1 MPAKLQDYFKPA
13 GDIHP
18 AGLIDGSMEQ
28 HQRSEC
34 AEYRTNGGKHMMLIA
49 DALFH
54 TDTHYQQH
62 IKQPKCMPY

>member
-1 MPAKLQDYFKPA
+1 MDRW
-13 GDIHP
+13 
-18 AGLIDGSMEQ
+18 IDGSMEQ